1 MASPARATSALAV
14 FFTLQASQW
23 CCLSLALWYLIVSNE
38 HLWTLS
44 KTKDKSKKIKV
55 EEKKNDLCERLFEFA
70 VRVIEFLKTLPYSPE
85 NKTIRT
91 QLSKSACSSGAN
103 YEESQAG
110 SSKADFN
117 NKVRISLREMRES
130 NYWLR
135 IVKRTVKEV
144 NMTEM
149 DYLIKESGELKN
161 ILGSIVQKSR

>member
-1 MASPARATSALAV
+1 M
-14 FFTLQASQW
+14 
-23 CCLSLALWYLIVSNE
+23 
-38 HLWTLS
+38 
-44 KTKDKSKKIKV
+44 

-70 VRVIEFLKTLPYSPE
+70 VKAIEFLKTLPYSPE

-110 SSKADFN
+110 SSKADFS

-135 IVKRTVKEV
+135 IVKRTVKEI
-144 NMTEM
+144 NPSEC
-149 DYLIKESGELKN
+149 DYLINESSELKK
-161 ILGSIVQKSR
+161 ILGSIAQKFR

>member
-1 MASPARATSALAV
+1 M
-14 FFTLQASQW
+14 
-23 CCLSLALWYLIVSNE
+23 
-38 HLWTLS
+38 
-44 KTKDKSKKIKV
+44 

-103 YEESQAG
+103 YEEAQCG
-110 SSKADFN
+110 SSKADFT

-135 IVKRTVKEV
+135 IIKKTVPEV
-144 NMTEM
+144 NGIEL
-149 DYLIKESGELKN
+149 DYLILESGELKK
-161 ILGSIVQKSR
+161 ILGSIVQKSRE

>member
-1 MASPARATSALAV
+1 M
-14 FFTLQASQW
+14 
-23 CCLSLALWYLIVSNE
+23 
-38 HLWTLS
+38 
-44 KTKDKSKKIKV
+44 
-55 EEKKNDLCERLFEFA
+55 NDLCDRLFEFA
-70 VRVIEFLKTLPYSPE
+70 VRVIKFLKTLSYSPE

-103 YEESQAG
+103 YEEAQAG

-135 IVKRTVKEV
+135 IIKRTIRDL
-144 NMTEM
+144 NTEEL
-149 DYLIKESGELKN
+149 DYLIKESGELKS

>member
-1 MASPARATSALAV
+1 M
-14 FFTLQASQW
+14 
-23 CCLSLALWYLIVSNE
+23 E
-38 HLWTLS
+38 
-44 KTKDKSKKIKV
+44 
-55 EEKKNDLCERLFEFA
+55 KNDLCERLFEFS

-103 YEESQAG
+103 YEESQSG
-110 SSKADFN
+110 SSKADFT

-135 IVKRTVKEV
+135 IIKRTIEV
-144 NMTEM
+144 NVSEI
-149 DYLIKESGELKN
+149 DYLIKESSELKN